1 MSVGL
6 DHPQELHPI
15 AGVRIG
21 AADAGIRK
29 SKGPDIALFEI
40 SSESAI
46 AATFTKNRAR
56 AAPVEVALRRISEER
71 MRSDGQVR
79 ALVVNSGNANAG
91 MGQRGIRDCETV
103 CELVGESLGIN
114 PRSVLPFSTGVIGEP
129 LPVSCFE
136 QHLKSC
142 SQARSEDGWL
152 HAAEAIMTTDTI
164 PKAVSK
170 QVQIETQG
178 HITITG
184 IAKGSGM
191 IQPNMATMLAFVA
204 TDAAVEADYLQQ
216 ALENVVNDSFN
227 CISVDGDTSTNDS
240 CVLIATGA
248 SGIQIGHDASNE
260 VNCMFNEALRGIMQ
274 MLAQSIVR
282 DGEGI
287 TKFVTIRVDGGSSQ
301 SDCAKVAMTVANSPL
316 VKTALHASDP
326 NWGRIYAAIGRSPV
340 EVLDMSAVGI
350 HVDDVE
356 IVRNGERTP
365 HYSEK
370 EAMDVMQNSEFSIR
384 IDLGINPV
392 TSATVWTTDLSY
404 EYIRINAEYRT

>member
-1 MSVGL
+1 MPVGL
-6 DHPQELHPI
+6 NHPRELHPI

-29 SKGPDIALFEI
+29 SKGLDVALFEI
-40 SSESAI
+40 SSESRI

-56 AAPVEVALRRISEER
+56 AAPVEIALRRISEDR
-71 MRSDGQVR
+71 MRKDGEVR

-91 MGQRGIRDCETV
+91 MGQRGIQDCEAV
-103 CELVGESLGIN
+103 CELAGESLEID
-114 PRSVLPFSTGVIGEP
+114 PKLVLPFSTGVIGEP
-129 LPVSCFE
+129 LPVSRFE
-136 QHLKSC
+136 QHLKTC

-152 HAAEAIMTTDTI
+152 DASRAIMTTDTI
-164 PKAVSK
+164 PKAVSR
-170 QVQIETQG
+170 QVQFGPQG
-178 HITITG
+178 QITITG

-191 IQPNMATMLAFVA
+191 IQPDMATMLAFVA
-204 TDAAVEADYLQQ
+204 TDAAVESDCLQQ
-216 ALENVVNDSFN
+216 VLENAVNDSFN

-248 SGIQIGHDASNE
+248 SGIRVGTDASEE
-260 VNCMFNEALRGIMQ
+260 VNLKFCNALRSMMQ
-274 MLAQSIVR
+274 ELAQSIVR

-301 SDCAKVAMTVANSPL
+301 GDCAKVAMTVANSPL

-340 EVLDMSAVGI
+340 EVLEMSAVSI

-356 IVRNGERTP
+356 IVRNGERAP
-365 HYSEK
+365 DYSEK

-384 IDLGINPV
+384 IDLGINSA
-392 TSATVWTTDLSY
+392 TSALVWTTDLSY